1 MHQPQQKQRLLQVP
15 HEDFGEDDDD
25 DEGAGC
31 LVRGHLQRILRS
43 GSSHLNLSMHKKTQ
57 EIILNKLKQGKR

>member
-43 GSSHLNLSMHKKTQ
+43 GSSHLNLSMHRKTQ
-57 EIILNKLKQGKR
+57 E